1 MAEAQRQSEVRRQVR
16 QLLEASPAYRSLGVD
31 DRRDLANNMVKVG
44 TYLADPSWLD
54 DSNPT
59 RAAALAES
67 EPVQDLKGRLA
78 DKPGQVGAEF
88 KAGALKQ
95 GVEEFGNLVQKVD
108 FPAFVSG
115 LVQGVFKAVVDA
127 SIEQMQAYAELM
139 AAAVKSTEQFAN
151 DHISDGEVRDQIAAR
166 YPGQV
171 QIDTSGPVS
180 RLRIS
185 EDAADLDLARDYGLG
200 DSVDLSDRES
210 EARLVTAAKLEL
222 ARSRQQMTATMMLL
236 GINRIVITDGKI
248 NAKVVFDIQADDS
261 ASRKA
266 SAAMHDATT
275 SDKESGGGS
284 FSLTGWGAKAS
295 YDKARSSHRTTVS
308 SSVDDTSQSKA
319 AMKAQL
325 TGDVKLSFKSETF
338 PLERMVDAG
347 GLALLNAR
355 ATPTTP
361 TPPTP
366 KT

>member
-1 MAEAQRQSEVRRQVR
+1 MSDAQRQTEVRRQVR
-16 QLLEASPAYRSLGVD
+16 QLLERSPAYRSLGAD
-31 DRRDLANNMVKVG
+31 DRRDLANNMVRVG
-44 TYLADPSWLD
+44 TYLADPSWLAE
-54 DSNPT
+54 STPA

-78 DKPGQVGAEF
+78 AKPGQIGAEF
-88 KAGALKQ
+88 QAGALKQ
-95 GVEEFGNLVQKVD
+95 GVEQFANLVQTVD

-139 AAAVKSTEQFAN
+139 AAAVKSTEQFAS
-151 DHISDGEVRDQIAAR
+151 DHVSDGEVRDQIAAR

-171 QIDTSGPVS
+171 EIDTSQPGPA
-180 RLRIS
+180 RLRIR
-185 EDAADLDLARDYGLG
+185 EDAGELDLGRDYGLG
-200 DSVDLSDRES
+200 HSVDLSDRDS
-210 EARLVTAAKLEL
+210 EAALVAAAKLEL

-236 GINRIVITDGKI
+236 GINRIVVTDGKI

-261 ASRKA
+261 AARKS
-266 SAAMHDATT
+266 SAAMHDAT
-275 SDKESGGGS
+275 SSERESGGGS

-295 YDKARSSHRTTVS
+295 YEKARSAHRTTVS
-308 SSVDDTSQSKA
+308 SSVDDTSSSKA

-355 ATPTTP
+355 ATPVTP
-361 TPPTP
+361 TP
-366 KT
+366 KA